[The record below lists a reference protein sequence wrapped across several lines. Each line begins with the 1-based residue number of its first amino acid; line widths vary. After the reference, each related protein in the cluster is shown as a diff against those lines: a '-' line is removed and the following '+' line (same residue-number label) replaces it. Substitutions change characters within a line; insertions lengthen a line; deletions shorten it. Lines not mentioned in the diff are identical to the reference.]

1 MKQIKKMLALLLV
14 LVLMLTMTSCG
25 SVGKWIA
32 RSTNTEVPVGAYL
45 MYESV
50 YYQYATYYVKDY
62 TKSPLNQDITT
73 GEGDEK
79 VTMKG
84 AAWIK
89 QQALDVITNAITVYE
104 ECARLGIKLT
114 EAEKDIILDDAAT
127 TWENNSDAYKVIGVG
142 QQSLEYMYTY
152 NKLHEKLFDALYGE
166 KGTKPVKEEDLKK
179 HVVEKYDS
187 VHYFAVSLKD
197 ASNKKLSKEEQNK
210 IEDELEALAE
220 KLNGG
225 EKFDKIV
232 AEYNEKH
239 SDKKVTSNNR
249 IGVMK
254 DQFATDLFKK
264 LEKCDPGS
272 AIVVEYSD
280 QMYLLFRDKIE
291 NAVDDYLKENSDA
304 IRHELKDEEYSEYLE
319 KTEKDLKIEI
329 NDEAVKKYSPKW
341 IENRAG

>member
-1 MKQIKKMLALLLV
+1 METALESGAEDFAAEGEVFEIYTEPDDLFAVKEALEAAGYSILSAEQDKIPSNYVTLDNEEDIKFMLIPSDPA
-14 LVLMLTMTSCG
+14 
-25 SVGKWIA
+25 
-32 RSTNTEVPVGAYL
+32 
-45 MYESV
+45 
-50 YYQYATYYVKDY
+50 D
-62 TKSPLNQDITT
+62 
-73 GEGDEK
+73 
-79 VTMKG
+79 
-84 AAWIK
+84 
-89 QQALDVITNAITVYE
+89 
-104 ECARLGIKLT
+104 
-114 EAEKDIILDDAAT
+114 EKDIILDDAAT

-152 NKLHEKLFDALYGE
+152 NKLHEKLFDAIYGE

>member
-1 MKQIKKMLALLLV
+1 MKQTKKMLALLLV
-14 LVLMLTMTSCG
+14 LVLMFTMTSC
-25 SVGKWIA
+25 SNVGKWIA
-32 RSTNTEVPVGAYL
+32 RTANTEVPVGAYL

-84 AAWIK
+84 SEWIK
-89 QQALDVITNAITVYE
+89 QQAMDVITNAITVYE
-104 ECARLGIKLT
+104 ECKRLGITLT
-114 EAEKDIILDDAAT
+114 DAEKDIILDDAAT
-127 TWENNSDAYKVIGVG
+127 MWENNADAYKVIGVG

-152 NKLHEKLFDALYGE
+152 NKLYEKLFDAIYSE
-166 KGTKPVKEEDLKK
+166 KGTKPVTEEDLKK
-179 HVVEKYDS
+179 HVIEKYDS
-187 VHYFAVSLKD
+187 VHYFSVSLKD
-197 ASNKKLSKEEQNK
+197 SNNKKLSKEEQNK

-225 EKFDKIV
+225 ETFDKIV

-239 SDKKVTSNNR
+239 SDKKVTSTNR
-249 IGVMK
+249 IGVME
-254 DQFATDLFKK
+254 DQFASDLFKK
-264 LEKCDPGS
+264 LDKCDPGS
-272 AIVVEYSD
+272 AVVVEYSD

-291 NAVDDYLKENSDA
+291 NAVEDYLKENSDA

-329 NDEAVKKYSPKW
+329 NDEATKKYSPKW